1 MAVRLPKLCRNP
13 ISAHTYPC
21 QHSEGD
27 DVVHFEDAER
37 ELVATPVAPAFL
49 LAEPDVHGL
58 PVGHR
63 NVDLGAAGDL
73 GAGCSSRLRNR
84 LPMDCCR
91 RMLTSS
97 TALGDMSSPTHCRAK
112 F

>member
-1 MAVRLPKLCRNP
+1 MQVVDVVLATTP
-13 ISAHTYPC
+13 
-21 QHSEGD
+21 EGD

-63 NVDLGAAGDL
+63 NVDVGAAGDL
-73 GAGCSSRLRNR
+73 GAGCYQ
-84 LPMDCCR
+84 PVAEQVAMDCCR

-97 TALGDMSSPTHCRAK
+97 TALGDMSTPTHCRAK